1 MQLDDVPSVGE
12 GSAVAQ
18 GVATEAEAGVATVKG
33 YLKGVDT
40 EAAQE
45 VYPS

>member
-1 MQLDDVPSVGE
+1 MQLDNVPSVGE
-12 GSAVAQ
+12 SSAVAQ
-18 GVATEAEAGVATVKG
+18 GVATGAEAGAATVKG